1 MNPTSWILFSA
12 PAYSKRLIVLDSLG
26 IRLQSLVTRV
36 SFVCMKNSLNI
47 RTFPPELNKA
57 AKIAAVKRGVT
68 LRQFVIDA
76 IKAALET
83 K

>member
-1 MNPTSWILFSA
+1 
-12 PAYSKRLIVLDSLG
+12 
-26 IRLQSLVTRV
+26 
-36 SFVCMKNSLNI
+36 MKNSLNI

>member
-1 MNPTSWILFSA
+1 MMTLHTHITPI
-12 PAYSKRLIVLDSLG
+12 
-26 IRLQSLVTRV
+26 
-36 SFVCMKNSLNI
+36 NI
-47 RTFPPELNKA
+47 TG
-57 AKIAAVKRGVT
+57 IAAVKRGVT

>member
-1 MNPTSWILFSA
+1 M
-12 PAYSKRLIVLDSLG
+12 
-26 IRLQSLVTRV
+26 QSLVTPV